1 MRSERELM
9 IARVA
14 RPSRV
19 SRSPGSR
26 VRGVELMADSSIPG
40 YLEAKAACVE
50 AGARACR
57 GAASSTGWG
66 RARG

>member
-1 MRSERELM
+1 
-9 IARVA
+9 
-14 RPSRV
+14 
-19 SRSPGSR
+19 
-26 VRGVELMADSSIPG
+26 MADSSIPG